1 MANKKNIS
9 DDNSKELKN
18 FLEESKIQIEQFK
31 RILAKLNF
39 QNKHLNMNLQGGS
52 KLYALNQ
59 LTYNYSQDKNP
70 VLDKYI
76 KSMEDNK

>member
-39 QNKHLNMNLQGGS
+39 QKKHFDMNLQGGS
-52 KLYALNQ
+52 KLYAINQ
-59 LTYNYSQDKNP
+59 SICKYSEDKNP